1 MPNNSTITPSL
12 RPTQLLN
19 QLPLTPNL
27 MPKLNQRPIK
37 KMKPKR
43 TIQRKRLIPKK
54 TRRKPMLHQKLMLPK
69 LMPSQMPI
77 KKLMPSQMP
86 AKKPMKPSQ
95 RKVLRKR
102 KRKPELQMILEK
114 ISKQLEKRLQVSSPT
129 KLNLNLQVTPP
140 SKNRKIKRSKKLLL
154 RKLVLLLLESH
165 KWLVDLLL

>member
-27 MPKLNQRPIK
+27 MPKLNQRLIK

-54 TRRKPMLHQKLMLPK
+54 TIRKPMLHQK

-165 KWLVDLLL
+165 KWLVVLLL